1 MDSGDP
7 FGPWQGTLHPR
18 DKQTLGQRLSLVA
31 RALTYGE
38 AALTFEG
45 PRMAAVAVARQQAGA
60 VRATVSF
67 EPRSLGAPN
76 ATKRGLVLR
85 AKPVEGT
92 LAAGC

>member
-7 FGPWQGTLHPR
+7 YGPWQGTLHPR

-45 PRMAAVAVARQQAGA
+45 PRMAAVAVALLAQ
-60 VRATVSF
+60 T
-67 EPRSLGAPN
+67 N
-76 ATKRGLVLR
+76 AEHCLWRRRESGLVR
-85 AKPVEGT
+85 VCVWGT
-92 LAAGC
+92 GSQVGVLMLLSPIDGS